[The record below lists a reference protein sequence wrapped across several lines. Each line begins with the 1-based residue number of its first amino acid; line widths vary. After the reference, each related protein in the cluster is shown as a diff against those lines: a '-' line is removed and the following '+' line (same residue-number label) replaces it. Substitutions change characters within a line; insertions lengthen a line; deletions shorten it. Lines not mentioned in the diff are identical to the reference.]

1 MADLPASFTAATS
14 AAAHKPVPKFGPN
27 RDPAK
32 VREAAQEFES
42 VFLGQMMETMFQGI
56 RTDGPFGGGHG
67 ESVYRSLLVQEYG
80 KVIAKRGGI
89 GLADAVTRQMIG
101 IQEAKR

>member
-1 MADLPASFTAATS
+1 MSDLPASFATATTATT
-14 AAAHKPVPKFGPN
+14 HKSMPKLGPN
-27 RDPAK
+27 RDAAK
-32 VREAAQEFES
+32 IRETAQEFES
-42 VFLGQMMETMFQGI
+42 VFLAQMMETMFQGI

-67 ESVYRSLLVQEYG
+67 ESVYRSLLLQEYG
-80 KVIAKRGGI
+80 KVLAKRGGI